1 MQSVNNF
8 YKKWNLK
15 ERQLFAKIES
25 DKLFKILKNFHES
38 KAPSIDNLLGI
49 FLKDGESLLAK
60 PIKQLCNKSVSSNRF
75 PDASKISKL
84 KPLF

>member
-1 MQSVNNF
+1 MNNY

-15 ERQLFAKIES
+15 ERLLFAKIES

-75 PDASKISKL
+75 PDASKIAKL